1 MNDKTVEEMFLN
13 QSGRLNRLRY
23 FKRVMA
29 IFLVSLVAMLPV
41 TIIFGDDFGNLSSFG
56 NILVTLINL
65 AILIPFYCL
74 DVRRLHD
81 MDKDETL
88 AKVSLAIGISVAII
102 PVDDIFS
109 VPTPL
114 MIVYL
119 IGTVLGLYMLF
130 SPGTKGENQYGADP
144 LA

>member
-1 MNDKTVEEMFLN
+1 MNDKTVAEMFLN

-23 FKRVMA
+23 FKRVLV
-29 IFLVSLVAMLPV
+29 IFLISFVAMFPV
-41 TIIFGDDFGNLSSFG
+41 MVIFGDDLGNLSTFG
-56 NILVTLINL
+56 DVLIMLINL

-81 MDKDETL
+81 MNKDETL
-88 AKVSLAIGISVAII
+88 AKVSLLIGISVAIV
-102 PVDDIFS
+102 PVDDIYS
-109 VPTPL
+109 VPTPM
-114 MIVYL
+114 MIAYL
-119 IGTVLGLYMLF
+119 VGTVLGLYMLL

>member
-1 MNDKTVEEMFLN
+1 MNDKTVEEMFFK

-23 FKRVMA
+23 FKRVLV

-41 TIIFGDDFGNLSSFG
+41 TIIFGDDFGNLSTFG
-56 NILVTLINL
+56 NVLVTLINL

-88 AKVSLAIGISVAII
+88 AKVSLIIGIIAALFQI
-102 PVDDIFS
+102 DDIYS
-109 VPTPL
+109 VPMPL
-114 MIVYL
+114 LIVYL
-119 IGTVLGLYMLF
+119 VGTVLGLYMLL

>member
-1 MNDKTVEEMFLN
+1 MNDKTVEEMFFKR
-13 QSGRLNRLRY
+13 SGRLNRLRY
-23 FKRVMA
+23 FKRVLV
-29 IFLVSLVAMLPV
+29 IFLVSLIAMLPV
-41 TIIFGDDFGNLSSFG
+41 AIIFGDELGNVSTFGDVL
-56 NILVTLINL
+56 IMLINL

-88 AKVSLAIGISVAII
+88 AKVSLIIGIIAAIF
-102 PVDDIFS
+102 PVDDLYYAPPPMK
-109 VPTPL
+109 VVY
-114 MIVYL
+114 IV
-119 IGTVLGLYMLF
+119 GTVIGLYMLL